1 MMGHRPEMKKR
12 VLTAL
17 KIALLME
24 GLLIL
29 LLSSMKMGMAVAGGD
44 ENVSEVTKKSESAY
58 MGGTHSIQRHKEID
72 QRALKIYKK
81 NRKNLIL
88 VNEKHKMKRSDA
100 AFLRT
105 ICNGRLQAA
114 EQLYDPLVKLLSD
127 AEKEGYRF
135 WIASAYRSRKKQQK
149 LVDEDVRLEMKKGAS
164 HDEALRLTY
173 LETMPPGHSE
183 HETGLALDILCSGN
197 MKMDSSQEREPGNRW
212 LRKNCHR
219 YGFILRYPK
228 NKKKITGI
236 SYEPWHLRYVGVE
249 ASKYMKE
256 RNMTLEE
263 FWEVI
268 QK

>member
-1 MMGHRPEMKKR
+1 MKKQ
-12 VLTAL
+12 VLAAL
-17 KIALLME
+17 KIALVVE
-24 GLLIL
+24 GLVIL
-29 LLSSMKMGMAVAGGD
+29 LLSSMKMGMAIAGGD
-44 ENVSEVTKKSESAY
+44 GRVPETGSAPEKESV
-58 MGGTHSIQRHKEID
+58 GGVRADLTRKNID
-72 QRALKIYKK
+72 QKALKIYKK
-81 NRKNLIL
+81 NRENLIL
-88 VNEKHKMKRSDA
+88 VNAEHAMKKSDA
-100 AFLRT
+100 VFLRT

-114 EQLYDPLVKLLSD
+114 DQLYDPLVDMLRD
-127 AEKEGYRF
+127 AEKEGYHF
-135 WIASAYRSRKKQQK
+135 WIASAWRSRKKQQR
-149 LVDEDVRLEMKKGAS
+149 LVDEDVRKEMQKGAS
-164 HDEALRLTY
+164 YEEALRLTY

-228 NKKKITGI
+228 DKKKITGI
-236 SYEPWHLRYVGVE
+236 NYEPWHLRYVGVE

-268 QK
+268 QE